1 VIEKKYLPN
10 LIKWT
15 RKIAKIQMN
24 ANHQEFLK
32 KLIDSK
38 NCLDQ
43 ILLNVRNLGI
53 SWDAPRAVIPLETVE
68 SEEDE
73 EFMMVSN
80 ENQERDADTE
90 VIQDFENSQSSQKV
104 SDSLKDSFF
113 DDECVI
119 SEKSDSETIQNDRRM
134 SNEKESKT
142 VIYLLF

>member
-1 VIEKKYLPN
+1 MIEKKYLPN

-80 ENQERDADTE
+80 ENQDRDADSE
-90 VIQDFENSQSSQKV
+90 VIQDF
-104 SDSLKDSFF
+104 
-113 DDECVI
+113 
-119 SEKSDSETIQNDRRM
+119 
-134 SNEKESKT
+134 
-142 VIYLLF
+142 